1 MGRTAALPSLES
13 LVDAADA
20 GLHPWVHDHVA
31 EPVRR
36 SALADELGFCLHT
49 AAQDLTYAAAFAE
62 VAPAIGQPV
71 VAYLDRWVAIGAA
84 AHALVGPRYLG
95 RDPNLPFV
103 MVSAS
108 DRPLTPADR
117 TDLQAAAREH
127 LGAFAPGF
135 VMLTTSDPIG
145 TWPDTHPELRQLVGP
160 LGELRGRVAPSELS
174 VTPRRDTAF
183 YERYQDLF
191 DRDVATDPA
200 HARHARVEG
209 RQDLQDLADRGF
221 LFDVRV
227 DDGWA
232 GVLAA
237 EPDARHGVRGATVVE
252 LVLDHPFR
260 GRGYGKHLSTLL
272 ARALPLPDDECLLGT
287 IHADNVR
294 SYRSA
299 LAAGRVDVGG
309 EIVIPL

>member
-1 MGRTAALPSLES
+1 MAAPPTRGCIRGCTSTSPSRYDGRRWPTSWA
-13 LVDAADA
+13 
-20 GLHPWVHDHVA
+20 
-31 EPVRR
+31 
-36 SALADELGFCLHT
+36 SASHT
-49 AAQDLTYAAAFAE
+49 AAQDLAYAVAFAE
-62 VAPAIGQPV
+62 VAPPIGQPV

-145 TWPDTHPELRQLVGP
+145 TWPDTPAGAAPGRRPAGRPPSPGGPAEL
-160 LGELRGRVAPSELS
+160 ELS
-174 VTPRRDTAF
+174 TVPRRDTDF
-183 YERYQDLF
+183 YDDYQALF
-191 DRDVATDPA
+191 DRDVASDPA
-200 HARHARVEG
+200 HARRTRVEDRG
-209 RQDLQDLADRGF
+209 DLQELADRGF

-227 DDGWA
+227 HDGWA
-232 GVLAA
+232 GVLGA

-260 GRGYGKHLSTLL
+260 SRGYGQHLSTLL